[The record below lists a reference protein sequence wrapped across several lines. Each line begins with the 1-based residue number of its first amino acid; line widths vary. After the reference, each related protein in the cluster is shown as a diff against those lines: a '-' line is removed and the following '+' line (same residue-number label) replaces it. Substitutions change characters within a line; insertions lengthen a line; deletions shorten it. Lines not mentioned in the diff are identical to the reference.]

1 MEYQFAAR
9 VGPLTDAQI
18 RCEFMHRIYAN
29 TVCIE
34 QKNRPTRKIS
44 ICKEIKRKLFIF
56 YYLYY

>member
-18 RCEFMHRIYAN
+18 RHEFMHRININ

-34 QKNRPTRKIS
+34 QKINK
-44 ICKEIKRKLFIF
+44 
-56 YYLYY
+56 